1 MARWCHGRRRRCSWH
16 SEYCGEPASGDGKSL
31 QKHDRLLV
39 GYDHYID
46 LDSRLCATV
55 ARQLDSVRSLPHGTE
70 VRQSVY
76 QFALTMFVKNR
87 SFVPCLIASKRRFL
101 LCLLFQLPFFTVPSS
116 QAVASDST

>member
-1 MARWCHGRRRRCSWH
+1 MLNPPDMGGGMARWCHGRRRRCSWH

-70 VRQSVY
+70 VRLSVH
-76 QFALTMFVKNR
+76 QFALTMLVKNR
-87 SFVPCLIASKRRFL
+87 SI
-101 LCLLFQLPFFTVPSS
+101 Q
-116 QAVASDST
+116 QE